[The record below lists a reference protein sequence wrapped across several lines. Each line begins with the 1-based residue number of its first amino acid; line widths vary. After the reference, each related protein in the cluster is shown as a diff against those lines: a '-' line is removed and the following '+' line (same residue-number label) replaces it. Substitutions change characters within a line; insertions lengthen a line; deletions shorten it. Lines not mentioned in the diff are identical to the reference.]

1 MADSTKDAWFSLK
14 HSVLEVYTVDEYIAI
29 LLKAN
34 PGYDLHRG
42 LNASWE
48 NKGKYSTDVF
58 TEEAE
63 TIISAHDVEQP
74 LFLYLAYTAP
84 HAPLQ
89 APASIVNKFSYIKNQ
104 KRRIF
109 AGISLLNI
117 HE

>member
-1 MADSTKDAWFSLK
+1 M
-14 HSVLEVYTVDEYIAI
+14 HEYIAI
-29 LLKAN
+29 SLQAK

-63 TIISAHDVEQP
+63 TIISEHDVEQP

-89 APASIVNKFSYIKNQ
+89 APPNIVNKFPYIKNQ
-104 KRRIF
+104 KRRTF
-109 AGISLLNI
+109 AGMYLTHTMRSSFILL
-117 HE
+117 